1 MRLKIGDFAKIGI
14 VSVSTLRYYDDMDLL
29 KPVEIDRW
37 TGYRYYALDQL
48 PMLYRILA
56 LKDLGLSLEQIRR
69 LIGDE
74 LPVEQIR
81 GMLRLKQVE
90 LMEQAKELAERL
102 GRVETRLL
110 QIEMEGKMPDYD
122 VIVKRVEP
130 IRAAILHDTIAN
142 MEVVHTTFDNLFD
155 EVYGY
160 LYSQGGTTD
169 GAALDLWF
177 DNPGDTPENMR
188 VAVAAPTHS
197 SISGSDRVK
206 IEELPGVDQV
216 ASVVHSGPFAT
227 LGQAYGAMLT
237 WINDQGYTVSGPI
250 REVYLQ
256 YERNGDQNKYVTEL
270 QVPVEKAG

>member
-1 MRLKIGDFAKIGI
+1 
-14 VSVSTLRYYDDMDLL
+14 
-29 KPVEIDRW
+29 
-37 TGYRYYALDQL
+37 
-48 PMLYRILA
+48 MLYRILA
-56 LKDLGLSLEQIRR
+56 LKDLGLSLDQIRQ

-81 GMLRLKQVE
+81 GMLRLKQAE
-90 LMEQAKELAERL
+90 LREEAKELAERL

-130 IRAAILHDTIAN
+130 IRAAILRDVVAN

-160 LYSQGGTTD
+160 LSSHGGVPD
-169 GAALDLWF
+169 GPALDLWL
-177 DNPGDTPENMR
+177 DSPGETPENMR
-188 VAVAAPTHS
+188 VAVVAPTHS
-197 SISGSDRVK
+197 SIPGSDRIK

-227 LGQAYGAMLT
+227 LGQAYGAMIT
-237 WINDQGYTVSGPI
+237 WITDHGYTMTGPT

-270 QVPVEKAG
+270 QIPIEKATE